1 MKVIRSIPAVL
12 VLMCSGTYAQQPR
25 IVNANVQ
32 TRSAAGGLEREFRS
46 LLSGQAEPAWLGYG
60 APMIPGEHNMCCYE
74 SAHCCSGCQLEGKQ
88 SGGIQSGKG
97 ERVRL
102 EGPRYLFVLLRLS
115 QH

>member
-46 LLSGQAEPAWLGYG
+46 LLSGQAEPAWLGWFTIRSTRPQG
-60 APMIPGEHNMCCYE
+60 RRTRRQRRRLPFLQR
-74 SAHCCSGCQLEGKQ
+74 S
-88 SGGIQSGKG
+88 GIQ
-97 ERVRL
+97 RRQ
-102 EGPRYLFVLLRLS
+102 RRR
-115 QH
+115 